1 LLSVTYVKT
10 KPSSAEW
17 RGVQQTITASL
28 SSVELCLHQ
37 DALLDLAAEAAV
49 WMAHVEVC
57 LFSAVF
63 FL

>member
-10 KPSSAEW
+10 KPSSADW
-17 RGVQQTITASL
+17 RGVQQSITASF

-49 WMAHVEVC
+49 WMAHVEVG
-57 LFSAVF
+57 LFPAVF
-63 FL
+63 CL